1 MIAVEDVFFIYGIPI
16 ISSNRSSFKSSWDPI
31 MCCQFISYKMW
42 MIKIGEVKEETEK
55 RQADT
60 KDFTSS
66 SKFSGSCV
74 LTLQTYFPPLI
85 TAFHLT
91 S

>member
-1 MIAVEDVFFIYGIPI
+1 MNSMNILEDTDEIMKRPTMVQH
-16 ISSNRSSFKSSWDPI
+16 SVNRGLILD
-31 MCCQFISYKMW
+31 
-42 MIKIGEVKEETEK
+42 

-74 LTLQTYFPPLI
+74 LTLQTI
-85 TAFHLT
+85 SSTAFLFLISSSKDYILHIIFYL
-91 S
+91 

>member
-1 MIAVEDVFFIYGIPI
+1 M
-16 ISSNRSSFKSSWDPI
+16 
-31 MCCQFISYKMW
+31 
-42 MIKIGEVKEETEK
+42 KIGEVKEETEK

-74 LTLQTYFPPLI
+74 LTLQTLLDEIQFSVDQL
-85 TAFHLT
+85 FNLK
-91 S
+91 